1 MRKGCQKSLERI
13 YKLEPKEVFPNEIDG
28 RRQLESLLDPC
39 SKSGSF
45 CLCGVG
51 VMELHMGYGLCNI
64 IAKSMVLAYLPL
76 SLSNEDTVPTSH
88 LRQYILRLEHQG

>member
-1 MRKGCQKSLERI
+1 
-13 YKLEPKEVFPNEIDG
+13 
-28 RRQLESLLDPC
+28 
-39 SKSGSF
+39 
-45 CLCGVG
+45 
-51 VMELHMGYGLCNI
+51 MELHMGYGLCTI